1 MKDAITDGVK
11 NLQANQIQIQ
21 FPFQPY
27 LPNKVR
33 IGTNLARIEQLCSN
47 MILCDDV
54 SIFCTYD
61 ENYRNALKC
70 VAVVWWSKSSR
81 LKSIQK
87 QFTLS

>member
-21 FPFQPY
+21 FSFQPY

-61 ENYRNALKC
+61 ENYRNVLKC
-70 VAVVWWSKSSR
+70 VAVVW
-81 LKSIQK
+81 
-87 QFTLS
+87 